1 MKNLNKILII
11 AVSLLLAYSAKAQV
25 KIGANP
31 NTINGGSL
39 LELES
44 AASPNQKGLLHS
56 RVSLSSTT
64 VWGLAGT
71 QVAGMMVYNTNT
83 SITEGSTSYPII
95 KGGKGVY
102 YWDGTGWVAIKFESS
117 SSFSYGGGAPSGA
130 CSGDV
135 IYVDTLEASPTEG
148 QTWTCKDGTWITYTP
163 KNGTEWMYT
172 GQTTDA
178 GADKVARV
186 WRKGY
191 IGISPTYSPFKP
203 AAPLHVLNDGQGS
216 GSQDNIIIE
225 SYGSSIAPVYYGM
238 VGTGTYTSPGY
249 LLDNQ
254 SIIGLGGRPKIPAP
268 SGNTPQTMINFAA
281 DGNHS
286 ATSSPTKI
294 RFYTTDAG
302 SNTPYVRAILKNNG
316 YFGLGTE
323 TPTSGFTILGENG
336 TNYLD
341 PDSGND
347 IRMVGYAGTGASIKP
362 SLIFESNRGA
372 SSGSTA
378 TTRLLQSG
386 DAMGSIYW
394 GNKDDIA
401 TAYIDGNVPA
411 TWTTTSHPAELGFGT
426 TPSGSTLA
434 LRRMTIKENGF
445 VGVGTTDPNALL
457 HISSIADASASSNG
471 IVSIGPD
478 AAQRIIIDQNE
489 IMSVTGTSPSIA
501 PGATLIIN
509 GSPTTG
515 VASAHTT
522 IGYDGTS
529 YVMSILNTGRV
540 GIGRTPTTN
549 DLEVAGTAS
558 KATSGS
564 WLANSDQRLKKNI
577 NYLNSNEMLNK
588 VLSMKGV
595 TYEWNDNKTGMKRP
609 DGIQYGFIAQDL
621 QKVFPSKVQEDGQG
635 YLQTAYGDYDFLF
648 VEAIKALNEKIN
660 KLEIENASLKA
671 SVSKV
676 DVLEAQLHQ
685 LKASI
690 EELLPTKFG
699 SK

>member
-117 SSFSYGGGAPSGA
+117 SSFSYGSGSPSGA

-249 LLDNQ
+249 L
-254 SIIGLGGRPKIPAP
+254 K
-268 SGNTPQTMINFAA
+268 
-281 DGNHS
+281 
-286 ATSSPTKI
+286 
-294 RFYTTDAG
+294 Y
-302 SNTPYVRAILKNNG
+302 
-316 YFGLGTE
+316 
-323 TPTSGFTILGENG
+323 
-336 TNYLD
+336 
-341 PDSGND
+341 
-347 IRMVGYAGTGASIKP
+347 
-362 SLIFESNRGA
+362 
-372 SSGSTA
+372 
-378 TTRLLQSG
+378 
-386 DAMGSIYW
+386 
-394 GNKDDIA
+394 
-401 TAYIDGNVPA
+401 
-411 TWTTTSHPAELGFGT
+411 
-426 TPSGSTLA
+426 
-434 LRRMTIKENGF
+434 
-445 VGVGTTDPNALL
+445 
-457 HISSIADASASSNG
+457 
-471 IVSIGPD
+471 
-478 AAQRIIIDQNE
+478 
-489 IMSVTGTSPSIA
+489 
-501 PGATLIIN
+501 
-509 GSPTTG
+509 
-515 VASAHTT
+515 
-522 IGYDGTS
+522 
-529 YVMSILNTGRV
+529 
-540 GIGRTPTTN
+540 
-549 DLEVAGTAS
+549 
-558 KATSGS
+558 
-564 WLANSDQRLKKNI
+564 
-577 NYLNSNEMLNK
+577 
-588 VLSMKGV
+588 
-595 TYEWNDNKTGMKRP
+595 
-609 DGIQYGFIAQDL
+609 
-621 QKVFPSKVQEDGQG
+621 
-635 YLQTAYGDYDFLF
+635 
-648 VEAIKALNEKIN
+648 
-660 KLEIENASLKA
+660 
-671 SVSKV
+671 
-676 DVLEAQLHQ
+676 QLHQ
-685 LKASI
+685 EI
-690 EELLPTKFG
+690 RHRQ
-699 SK
+699 